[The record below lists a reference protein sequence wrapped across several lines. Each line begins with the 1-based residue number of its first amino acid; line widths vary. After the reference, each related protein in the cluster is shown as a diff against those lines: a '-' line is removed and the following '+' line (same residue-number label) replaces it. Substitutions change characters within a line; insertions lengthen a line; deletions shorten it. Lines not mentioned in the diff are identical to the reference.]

1 MIRALRW
8 ILLVVILGGAAYL
21 VVAVDFGGATL
32 LDRMLG
38 RKPSQAPQE
47 APAPKGDRLTE
58 EDRQGLNRL
67 IESKTKEDKEG
78 EASP

>member
-8 ILLVVILGGAAYL
+8 VLLAVILGGAAIL
-21 VVAVDFGGATL
+21 VLAVDFGGATL

-38 RKPSQAPQE
+38 RKPSQASQE
-47 APAPKGDRLTE
+47 TPASKDDRLTE

-78 EASP
+78 EAGQ